1 MFDKMLIL
9 MLSLLN
15 INIINITL
23 VKLQSELHVTKQVN
37 GKFPKRVEAMEH
49 QRQANAQFSKWEGA
63 KIVKIPKENDH
74 KYLEDKFHA
83 IFEKIGCRI
92 SSESVEVVS

>member
-49 QRQANAQFSKWEGA
+49 QR
-63 KIVKIPKENDH
+63 
-74 KYLEDKFHA
+74 
-83 IFEKIGCRI
+83 
-92 SSESVEVVS
+92 